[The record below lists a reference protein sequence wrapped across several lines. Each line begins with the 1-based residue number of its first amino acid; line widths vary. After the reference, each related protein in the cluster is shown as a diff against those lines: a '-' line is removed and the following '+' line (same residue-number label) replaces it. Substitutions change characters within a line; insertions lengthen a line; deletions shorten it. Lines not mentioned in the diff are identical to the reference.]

1 MGQSVDKGD
10 LRTRRRGSWS
20 LTALSSLKTL
30 EKVREHGVEQ
40 ASKVLASA
48 AQASREAGAAL
59 RAAHDATR
67 AHARRVTAE
76 VAVERKALEDGSL
89 RAAELQAGVAW
100 RRRVSA
106 ERDALVAQAGKA
118 AETDARA
125 AAEERRAR
133 AGLLAHKVDAD
144 LVGRLASSRAL
155 ADRRASEEQE
165 EEAQSEAWRPRGR
178 GD

>member
-1 MGQSVDKGD
+1 MGQGVDKGE
-10 LRTRRRGSWS
+10 LKSRQRSAS
-20 LTALSSLKTL
+20 LATLKTL

-40 ASKVLASA
+40 ASKVLAA
-48 AQASREAGAAL
+48 AAHASRLASAAL

-67 AHARRVTAE
+67 AHARGVTTE

-118 AETDARA
+118 AEADARA

-133 AGLLAHKVDAD
+133 AGLLARKVDAD
-144 LVGRLASSRAL
+144 VARQLASSRAL
-155 ADRRASEEQE
+155 ADHRASEEQA
-165 EEAQSEAWRPRGR
+165 EEAQSEAWRPRGT